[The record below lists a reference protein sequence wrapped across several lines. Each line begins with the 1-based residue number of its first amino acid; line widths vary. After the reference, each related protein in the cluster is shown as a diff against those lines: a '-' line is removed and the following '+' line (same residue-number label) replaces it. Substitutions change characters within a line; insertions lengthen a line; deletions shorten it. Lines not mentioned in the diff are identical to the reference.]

1 MNYSAGCRGAVHWDA
16 GLMRPALVKRC
27 ELAKCRGEMSFGINM
42 LSVGILGLF
51 LSAALGTGVVV
62 VRHEVR
68 ASGGD
73 EDRILDL
80 CFWLLIGAI
89 IGARLF
95 DVERLSAGPAA
106 DPMEIFRFWNG
117 GSFYFGGAA
126 AAVAAGAI
134 YIKRNRLPLW
144 NTADLFGPALA
155 IGHFLVYFGLFFS
168 GQSPVESFGSSPNL
182 VIGRPGDGLLGSL
195 PQPSPVAL
203 YLACGSFLIFAI
215 LLIVKKRRRFDGQVF
230 WTFMLLNGGLQLGP
244 AVSDFSGGRL
254 LHGGAL
260 SAETVINTLII
271 ATSLAMLVI
280 FNRRARQAAQ
290 ADVVAGDRIAVPK
303 SNLS

>member
-1 MNYSAGCRGAVHWDA
+1 
-16 GLMRPALVKRC
+16 
-27 ELAKCRGEMSFGINM
+27 MSFGANM

-51 LSAALGTGVVV
+51 VSAALGTGVIV

-68 ASGGD
+68 SSGGD

-89 IGARLF
+89 VGARLF
-95 DVERLSAGPAA
+95 DVAQRSAGPAA
-106 DPMEIFRFWNG
+106 DPLEIFRFWDG
-117 GSFYFGGAA
+117 SSFYYGGAA
-126 AAVAAGAI
+126 AAAAAGVI
-134 YIKRNRLPLW
+134 FIKRNRLPLW
-144 NTADLFGPALA
+144 HTTDLFAPALA

-168 GQSPVESFGSSPNL
+168 GQSPDESFGFSPNL

-195 PQPSPVAL
+195 PRPSPVAL

-215 LLIVKKRRRFDGQVF
+215 LLIMKKRRRFDGQVF
-230 WTFMLLNGGLQLGP
+230 WTFILLNGGLQLGP

-254 LHGGAL
+254 LYGGAL
-260 SAETVINTLII
+260 STQTVINALII
-271 ATSLAMLVI
+271 ATSLAMLI
-280 FNRRARQAAQ
+280 ILNRRARQAAQ
-290 ADVVAGDRIAVPK
+290 ADGIGEDRIAVPK

>member
-1 MNYSAGCRGAVHWDA
+1 
-16 GLMRPALVKRC
+16 
-27 ELAKCRGEMSFGINM
+27 MSFGANM

-51 LSAALGTGVVV
+51 VSAALGMGVVV

-95 DVERLSAGPAA
+95 DVAQRFAGPAA
-106 DPMEIFRFWNG
+106 DPLEIFRFWNG
-117 GSFYFGGAA
+117 SSFYFGGAA
-126 AAVAAGAI
+126 AAVVAGVVF
-134 YIKRNRLPLW
+134 IKRNRLTLW

-168 GQSPVESFGSSPNL
+168 GQSLNESFGFSPNL
-182 VIGRPGDGLLGSL
+182 VIARPGDGLLDSL
-195 PQPSPVAL
+195 PRPNPVAL

-230 WTFMLLNGGLQLGP
+230 WTFTLLNSGLQLGP

-254 LHGGAL
+254 LYGGEL
-260 SAETVINTLII
+260 SPAMAVNALII
-271 ATSLAMLVI
+271 AISLAMMIILD
-280 FNRRARQAAQ
+280 RRRRQAAQ
-290 ADVVAGDRIAVPK
+290 ADVVGEDQTTVRK